1 MKFSRAGYNLGVI
14 ATILVLI
21 WIGIFKFTPGE
32 AMAIKNYVSH
42 SFLMSWLYSLF
53 SVQMVSNLIGIFE
66 IITGLFLIASFWNH
80 RLGLIGGYL
89 SLVIFL
95 TTLSFVFT
103 TPGIWKMSEG
113 VPVTDFFVI
122 KDLAFLSI
130 ALLVVARHREEKI
143 SDKGS
148 SGFPV
153 EREAPIVGQN

>member
-53 SVQMVSNLIGIFE
+53 SIQMVSNLIGIFE
-66 IITGLFLIASFWNH
+66 IITGLFLIASFWN
-80 RLGLIGGYL
+80 RKLGLIGGYL
-89 SLVIFL
+89 TSVIFL
-95 TTLSFVFT
+95 TTLSFLIT
-103 TPGIWKMSEG
+103 TPGIWNISEG

-122 KDLAFLSI
+122 KDLGFLGI
-130 ALLVVARHREEKI
+130 ALLVIGKHQE
-143 SDKGS
+143 G
-148 SGFPV
+148 
-153 EREAPIVGQN
+153 N